1 MNHYHQTIKTLFDL
15 LAQANLADSD
25 CDEKQQ
31 WQRAYDARQSNYFGH
46 VASSIVWIA
55 GQEIYDHWCECNEID
70 FTLASRNN

>member
-25 CDEKQQ
+25 SDDKQQ
-31 WQRAYDARQSNYFGH
+31 WQRSWDARQSNYFGH

-55 GQEIYDHWCECNEID
+55 GQEIYDHWCDCNEID